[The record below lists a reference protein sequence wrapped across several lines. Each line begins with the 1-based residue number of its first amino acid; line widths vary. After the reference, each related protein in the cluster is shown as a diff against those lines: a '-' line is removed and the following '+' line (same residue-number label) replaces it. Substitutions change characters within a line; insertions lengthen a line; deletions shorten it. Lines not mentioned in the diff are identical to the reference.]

1 MRRKNVFYLI
11 ILGAMLLLVGS
22 SIEIRSLKAR
32 KAEQRAERFD
42 PAQYARDFWDQQ
54 LGSVLETALSAEQL
68 IGLFNEDMEAA
79 VCMGRTLGQSRVH
92 AYLLKGKGKIVL
104 IDKEGMSVSIKGSES
119 NPEVLICA
127 GSFISGNAIRD
138 ASGLIDV
145 SAFSDTMKFN
155 RISSEINKIVVSEV
169 IKPFQEKGPQVG
181 MSIGFVGAA
190 EVSEEATQEIR
201 LGDRRRGSES
211 DPSYHLLKI
220 VPIQLTLE

>member
-79 VCMGRTLGQSRVH
+79 VSMCP
-92 AYLLKGKGKIVL
+92 IV
-104 IDKEGMSVSIKGSES
+104 
-119 NPEVLICA
+119 
-127 GSFISGNAIRD
+127 
-138 ASGLIDV
+138 
-145 SAFSDTMKFN
+145 
-155 RISSEINKIVVSEV
+155 
-169 IKPFQEKGPQVG
+169 
-181 MSIGFVGAA
+181 
-190 EVSEEATQEIR
+190 
-201 LGDRRRGSES
+201 
-211 DPSYHLLKI
+211 
-220 VPIQLTLE
+220 